1 MFVVFLNKV
10 LNEVFL
16 VANLIV
22 SIFSKKVRF
31 VFAQLRQPSFLFTS
45 DGFVLRHSYVQ
56 FLFFRLQRYACAVSQ
71 MMHTKTCS
79 LCKFCIEQFQF
90 ESEDSSLLMYLCYI
104 FLKFIVLIFKYIRIV
119 RLKNLFLQLCK

>member
-31 VFAQLRQPSFLFTS
+31 VFAQLRQPSFFFTS

-56 FLFFRLQRYACAVSQ
+56 LLFFRLQRCACAVSQ

-79 LCKFCIEQFQF
+79 LCKFCIEQF